1 VAGEKKNMVLTRIL
15 DGLEQSP
22 AQGVEAQ
29 SMARLGFLEWVL
41 SSPEGVTA
49 QDAKAALL
57 QPGIQRAESP
67 AAQEFVS
74 FLEQATVQV
83 SARRSRRRRADRLH

>member
-1 VAGEKKNMVLTRIL
+1 MVLTRIL

-22 AQGVEAQ
+22 AQGAEAQ
-29 SMARLGFLEWVL
+29 NMARLGFLEWVL
-41 SSPEGVTA
+41 SAPEGITA
-49 QDAKAALL
+49 QDAKDALL
-57 QPGIQRAESP
+57 QPNVRDAESA

-83 SARRSRRRRADRLH
+83 SARRARRKRAERLH